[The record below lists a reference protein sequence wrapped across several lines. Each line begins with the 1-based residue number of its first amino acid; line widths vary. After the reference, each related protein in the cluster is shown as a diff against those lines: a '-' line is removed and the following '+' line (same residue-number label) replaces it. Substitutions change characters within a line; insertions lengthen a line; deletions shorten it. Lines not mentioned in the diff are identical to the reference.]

1 MSTKHKISVMLSVA
15 ASMATILPANAGDCI
30 TRTTTYVT
38 PAETLQVVPQPLL
51 YPQSVIVPQSIGT
64 TLLPT
69 QTVKTTKTTVTTT
82 PVIQPTIVTTP
93 DSVSRTV
100 IMMGSTPATSSSS
113 MVTTTDVGPYPVYG
127 NRLSAMNE
135 QIDRSLANGWIS
147 QFQADNLRNESSRL
161 NTMIIARSS
170 NLSDTDVLER
180 RLTGLNLAIQDAMKT
195 SGHTATVIQ
204 RTY

>member
-1 MSTKHKISVMLSVA
+1 MSTKQNISTMLSVA
-15 ASMATILPANAGDCI
+15 ASMAAMLPANAGDCI

-38 PAETLQVVPQPLL
+38 PAETLQVVPQPLVV
-51 YPQSVIVPQSIGT
+51 PQSVIVPQSIGT
-64 TLLPT
+64 TFMPA

-82 PVIQPTIVTTP
+82 PMIQPTIVTAP
-93 DSVSRTV
+93 DTVSRTV

-113 MVTTTDVGPYPVYG
+113 IVTSAEVGPYPVYG
-127 NRLSAMNE
+127 HRLSAMNE
-135 QIDRSLANGWIS
+135 QIDRSLANGWITP
-147 QFQADNLRNESSRL
+147 FQADNLRNESSRL

-170 NLSDTDVLER
+170 NLSDTDALER
-180 RLTGLNLAIQDAMKT
+180 GLTGLNLAIQDSMKA